1 MMNEEIF
8 KPAFEIIETIKK
20 AGFKAYVVGGAV
32 RDYLLDKEVND
43 IDIASSATPQ
53 QIQKIFDQV
62 IPVGIEHGTV
72 IVRYQKESYEVTTF
86 RAEQGYSDF
95 RRPDQVIFVD
105 SITTDLSRRDFTIN
119 AIAMTD
125 KGLFIDPFNGQEDI
139 ASQLIRAVGDP
150 VHRFTED
157 PLRMLR
163 AIRFVSQL
171 QFKLDPVTWDE
182 IKNHAMLIEKLS
194 IERITIEI
202 EKLFQGQAVKEAV
215 NYCEQANLFKHLPIF
230 KSNQPLIGKL
240 HQVKQPTAELIDLF
254 AFLTLSTDGK
264 VTIADWCKAYR
275 LSNKARQIGELL
287 VDLVE
292 LYQQENLTH
301 SLVYQLPEA
310 FDQRFIALVDRLLQ
324 QSIDQQIIKEI
335 RQQLP
340 IKHRRD
346 LKINGH
352 DLQKLYPNKTRGNW
366 ISRYLTN
373 IEQQIIEGQ
382 LINDFDKIKEW
393 LLSCHPSEKN

>member
-8 KPAFEIIETIKK
+8 KPAFEIIETVKK

-95 RRPDQVIFVD
+95 RRPDQVTFVD

-119 AIAMTD
+119 AIAMTE
-125 KGLFIDPFNGQEDI
+125 KGLFIDPFNGQEDL

-171 QFKLDPVTWDE
+171 QFKLDPVTWAE

-194 IERITIEI
+194 IERITIEL
-202 EKLFQGQAVKEAV
+202 EKLFQGQAVQEAV

-230 KSNQPLIGKL
+230 KSNQSLISQL
-240 HQVKQPTAELIDLF
+240 HEVKQPTVELIDLF
-254 AFLTLSTDGK
+254 AYLTLSTDGK
-264 VTIADWCKAYR
+264 ISIVDWCKAYR

-292 LYQQENLTH
+292 LYQQGNLTH
-301 SLVYQLPEA
+301 SLVYHLPEA
-310 FDQRFIALVDRLLQ
+310 FDQRFIALVDRLLH
-324 QSIDQQIIKEI
+324 QSIEQQLI
-335 RQQLP
+335 RQLRQELP

-346 LKINGH
+346 VKINGH
-352 DLQKLYPNKTRGNW
+352 DLQKIYPHKSRGNW
-366 ISRYLTN
+366 ISSYLAD

-382 LINDFDKIKEW
+382 LTNDFDKIKEW
-393 LLSCHPSEKN
+393 ILSCHPPEKN

>member
-1 MMNEEIF
+1 MNEDIF

-32 RDYLLDKEVND
+32 RDYLLNKEVND

-72 IVRYQKESYEVTTF
+72 IVRYKKESYEVTTF

-105 SITTDLSRRDFTIN
+105 SITADLSRRDFTIN

-125 KGLFIDPFNGQEDI
+125 KGLFIDPFNGQTDL
-139 ASQLIRAVGDP
+139 ANRLIRAVGDP
-150 VHRFTED
+150 VERFTED

-171 QFKLDPVTWDE
+171 QFKLDPVTWHQ
-182 IKNHAMLIEKLS
+182 IKSHAVLIEKLS
-194 IERITIEI
+194 IERITVEI

-215 NYCEQANLFKHLPIF
+215 NYCEQANLFIHLPIF
-230 KSNQPLIGKL
+230 KSNLSLISQL
-240 HQVKQPTAELIDLF
+240 HQIKQPTAELIDLF
-254 AFLTLSTDGK
+254 AYLTLSTDTK
-264 VTIADWCKAYR
+264 ISIPDWCKAYR

-287 VDLVE
+287 VDLVA
-292 LYQQENLTH
+292 LYQQGDLTR

-310 FDQRFIALVDRLLQ
+310 FDQRFITLVDRLLQ
-324 QSIDQQIIKEI
+324 RSIDQQLITQL

-340 IKHRRD
+340 IKHRREV
-346 LKINGH
+346 KMNGY
-352 DLQKLYPNKTRGNW
+352 DLQKLYPNKARGNW
-366 ISRYLTN
+366 ISRYLAD

-382 LINDFDKIKEW
+382 LTNDFDKIKEW
-393 LLSCHPSEKN
+393 ILSCHPPEKN